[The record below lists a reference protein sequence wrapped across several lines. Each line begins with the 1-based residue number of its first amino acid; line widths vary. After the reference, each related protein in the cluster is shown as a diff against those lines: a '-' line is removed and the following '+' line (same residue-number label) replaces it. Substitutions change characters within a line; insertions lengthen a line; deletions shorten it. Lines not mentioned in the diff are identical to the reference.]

1 MCTNASAS
9 AIFALISLSTMG
21 ANAFA
26 ATLFASV
33 TATSVFTNVAGFIGF
48 RDGQWVGCCCAG
60 HIVVL
65 ILIYKSG

>member
-1 MCTNASAS
+1 
-9 AIFALISLSTMG
+9 MG

-33 TATSVFTNVAGFIGF
+33 TATSMLTDVAGFIGF
-48 RDGQWVGCCCAG
+48 RDGQWVGCCGGRHVVC
-60 HIVVL
+60 VL